1 MKILLKRGTTSKVN
15 DASLDSGEVAIDT
28 TTKTLTLGTT
38 VKKHTV
44 QASKVATKTSQLSN
58 DIGAY
63 ASGSLTKIS
72 QLTDNVGYWK
82 KSDLTRVSQ
91 LTNDSSFKT
100 GYCSYCTYCQQCN
113 NCHNCNT
120 VNCTTVNCTTINCNT
135 VACNRCNEQ
144 RCSYEKCQCNCECND
159 SHD

>member
-58 DIGAY
+58 ELVGVEGSIAHVCWSASY
-63 ASGSLTKIS
+63 AT
-72 QLTDNVGYWK
+72 
-82 KSDLTRVSQ
+82 
-91 LTNDSSFKT
+91 
-100 GYCSYCTYCQQCN
+100 
-113 NCHNCNT
+113 
-120 VNCTTVNCTTINCNT
+120 
-135 VACNRCNEQ
+135 
-144 RCSYEKCQCNCECND
+144 
-159 SHD
+159 